1 MSVVPTSQPVDER
14 TSLERSLQGPHL
26 SFHLGAEADQLRR
39 ERPWK
44 EHGHNA
50 ITLAKYP
57 DLCLVLEVLR
67 AGSRIAT
74 REPEERLSLEVLA
87 GRIRLR
93 AGGRTIQLSPGY
105 LVVLDRATAHEI
117 EAEEDSTFL
126 LTVGQ
131 PRG

>member
-1 MSVVPTSQPVDER
+1 MSVVPMSPVGER
-14 TSLERSLQGPHL
+14 ISLERSLQGPHL
-26 SFHLGAEADQLRR
+26 SFHLGAEADRLRR

-50 ITLAKYP
+50 ITLAKHP

-74 REPEERLSLEVLA
+74 RDPQERLSLEVLS
-87 GRIRLR
+87 GRIRLHT
-93 AGGRTIQLSPGY
+93 GSRTIDLSPGH
-105 LVVLDRATAHEI
+105 LVVLDRATAHEV
-117 EAEEDSTFL
+117 EAVEDSAFL

-131 PRG
+131 RRA

>member
-1 MSVVPTSQPVDER
+1 MSPVPPSQPVGER

-26 SFHLGAEADQLRR
+26 SFHLGAEADRLRR

-50 ITLAKYP
+50 ITLAKYA

-74 REPEERLSLEVLA
+74 REPQERLSLEVLS
-87 GRIRLR
+87 GRIRLH
-93 AGGRTIQLSPGY
+93 AGGRMIDLSPGH
-105 LVVLDRATAHEI
+105 LVVLDRAMAHEI
-117 EAEEDSTFL
+117 EAEEDSAFL

-131 PRG
+131 PGA